1 MTNEKQTRIRIL
13 LADDHTL
20 VRRGIVRIV
29 GEEPDMEVVGE
40 VGDGL
45 QAVEEALRLRPDV
58 ILMDIG
64 MPRLSGVEA
73 ARQITQADPRIRV
86 LMLTIYDQDS
96 FLFQALQAGASGYV
110 LKGANVDELTE
121 AVRTVYA
128 GEVFVHARMATKLV
142 GDYLHRVRSG
152 ERMSDYEA
160 LTAREKEILPL
171 LADDRPEHEI
181 ADLLNLRPNTVRTY
195 RQRVME
201 KLNLHSKTELLK
213 YALRRG
219 LVSLDE

>member
-1 MTNEKQTRIRIL
+1 MTSKQQKHIRIL
-13 LADDHTL
+13 LADDHTI
-20 VRRGIVRIV
+20 VRRGIVRII

-96 FLFQALQAGASGYV
+96 FLFQALQAGASGYL
-110 LKGANVDELTE
+110 LKGADVDELTE

-142 GDYLHRVRSG
+142 GDYLRRVWSG

-171 LADDRPEHEI
+171 LADDRSEQEI
-181 ADLLNLRPNTVRTY
+181 ANLLNLRPNTVRTY